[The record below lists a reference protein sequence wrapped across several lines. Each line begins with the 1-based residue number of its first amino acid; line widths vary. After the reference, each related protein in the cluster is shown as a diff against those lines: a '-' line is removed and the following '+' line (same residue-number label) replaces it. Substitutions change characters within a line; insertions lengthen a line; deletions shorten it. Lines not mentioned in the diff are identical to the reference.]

1 MCYLP
6 VSLRL
11 KGRLCLVI
19 GGGQVAVRK
28 VESLLKAG
36 AKVRLISPQV
46 DRRLKQ
52 LAQADW
58 IEWKPRRWKKCDL
71 DRAWLVI
78 AATSDPKVNRRIKR
92 EAERRRL
99 WVNAVDDPENCSLFF
114 LSFFNRGELQVA
126 VSTGG
131 LSPALARKIRE
142 TLDQDWNPNAGKCL
156 EWIAAF
162 RAQVKKKIPDP
173 ARRFRF
179 WDQALSPQVIEM
191 IRQGKIR
198 ALQPAVRQA
207 LARFQGTK

>member
-1 MCYLP
+1 MIRLP
-6 VSLRL
+6 VSLAVPN
-11 KGRLCLVI
+11 RLCLVI
-19 GGGQVAVRK
+19 GAGQVAVRK
-28 VESLLKAG
+28 VQTLLQAG
-36 AKVRLISPQV
+36 ARVRVVSPEL
-46 DRRLKQ
+46 DPRLQK
-52 LAQADW
+52 LVRSGK
-58 IEWKPRRWKKCDL
+58 IEWRPRSWKVADL
-71 DRAWLVI
+71 NHVWLVI

-198 ALQPAVRQA
+198 ALQPAIRQA
-207 LARFQGTK
+207 LARFQGTE